1 MVRNQVALLCTA
13 LLLGSSSASANGACQ
28 VAAAP
33 PQGVKEQFTQ
43 IPAGSVVEVKLADK
57 HKIRGRLGSITDS
70 GFDLQFTKAGKIVT
84 DTLAFDNVRSVKV
97 VGQGW
102 STGKKIVVGTLIG
115 AGAIFIIGLIACLA
129 GGCGPMVR

>member
-1 MVRNQVALLCTA
+1 
-13 LLLGSSSASANGACQ
+13 

-102 STGKKIVVGTLIG
+102 STGKKIVVGILIG

>member
-13 LLLGSSSASANGACQ
+13 LLLWSSSASANGACQ

-70 GFDLQFTKAGKIVT
+70 GFDLPPKSSWRTSIKFGGGSDPSRILGSTYSSRKPAKSSPT
-84 DTLAFDNVRSVKV
+84 RWPLTTFDR
-97 VGQGW
+97 
-102 STGKKIVVGTLIG
+102 
-115 AGAIFIIGLIACLA
+115 
-129 GGCGPMVR
+129 